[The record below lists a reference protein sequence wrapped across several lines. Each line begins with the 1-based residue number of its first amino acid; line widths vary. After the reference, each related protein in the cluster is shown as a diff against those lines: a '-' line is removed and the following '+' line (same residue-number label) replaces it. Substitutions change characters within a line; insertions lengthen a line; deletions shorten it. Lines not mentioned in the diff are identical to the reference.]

1 MKIIDIREL
10 PDGSVDADV
19 KFTDDEVTL
28 LLNYAINNLLKE
40 HIAESAAQ
48 TSGPREVI
56 LSEYFVKS
64 R

>member
-40 HIAESAAQ
+40 HIESLMMNKELNTQ
-48 TSGPREVI
+48 E
-56 LSEYFVKS
+56 K
-64 R
+64 